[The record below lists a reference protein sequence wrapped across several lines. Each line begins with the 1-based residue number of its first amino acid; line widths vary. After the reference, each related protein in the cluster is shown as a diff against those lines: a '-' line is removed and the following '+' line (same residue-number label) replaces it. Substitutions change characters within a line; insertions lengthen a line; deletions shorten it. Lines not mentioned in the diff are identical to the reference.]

1 MPDAKDLSGRSI
13 LVVED
18 DFYLASDTERALRAA
33 GAEVVG
39 PVPRATLAL
48 AALAG
53 GDLDA
58 AVVDINLG
66 EGPSFAVAEAL
77 KRAGVPFVFVTA
89 QSPSE
94 IPEQYRNRPVI
105 PKPYYDAALCA
116 ALASMLPGTT
126 RRS

>member
-1 MPDAKDLSGRSI
+1 MPNARSLSRRSI

-18 DFYLASDTERALRAA
+18 DFYQACDTERALRAV

-39 PVPRATLAL
+39 PVPRAAMAL

-66 EGPSFAVAEAL
+66 EGPSFAVADAL
-77 KRAGVPFVFVTA
+77 QRAGVPLVFVTGYDEV
-89 QSPSE
+89 S
-94 IPEQYRNRPVI
+94 IPERLAHVETVR
-105 PKPYYDAALCA
+105 KPTDIGAISQALIRV
-116 ALASMLPGTT
+116 LSVP
-126 RRS
+126 